1 MKYTAKII
9 ADFIKGEIVGNP
21 NVVITGVAKIEEGQ
35 AESISFLANPKYS
48 HYLYSTKSSVVI
60 INKDFNVEKEVSATL
75 IKVDDAY
82 KSFAKLLELH
92 EQSKK
97 PKTGIS
103 KKSYKAKSA
112 KIGKGVYIGEFVSIG
127 ENVVIKDNVKL
138 FPHVFIGDNSII
150 KENTILN
157 SGVKIYND
165 CIIGENCIFH
175 SGVIIGS
182 DGFGFAP
189 QADNNYR
196 KVPQVGNVIIED
208 MVEIGSNTV
217 IDRAT
222 MGSTIIRKGVK
233 LDNLIQIGHNV
244 EIGKNTVIAAQSGV
258 AGSTKIGKNC
268 MIGGQVGF
276 VGHIKIGDGVKI
288 AAQSGITSNVKDDS
302 VIQGSPAFDFGK
314 YQKSYVLFRKLPDL
328 YKEIRDL
335 QNEIKKIKE

>member
-9 ADFIKGEIVGNP
+9 ADFINGEIIGNP
-21 NVVITGVAKIEEGQ
+21 EAIVTEVAKIEEGTP
-35 AESISFLANPKYS
+35 ESISFLANPKYNE
-48 HYLYSTKSSVVI
+48 YLYTTNSSVVI
-60 INKDFNVEKEVSATL
+60 INKDFKIEKEIKTTL

-92 EQSKK
+92 EKNKKTKSGLSKK
-97 PKTGIS
+97 A
-103 KKSYKAKSA
+103 YKAKSA

-127 ENVVIKDNVKL
+127 ENVVIKDKVKL
-138 FPHVFIGDNSII
+138 FPHVYIGDNTII
-150 KENTILN
+150 EENTTIN

-165 CIIGENCIFH
+165 CSIGKNCIFH

-189 QADNNYR
+189 QADNNYK

-208 MVEIGSNTV
+208 NVEIGANTA

-244 EIGKNTVIAAQSGV
+244 EIGENTVIAAQTGV
-258 AGSTKIGKNC
+258 AGSTKIGRDC

-276 VGHIKIGDGVKI
+276 VGHIKIGDRVKI
-288 AAQSGITSNVKDDS
+288 AAQSGISSSIKDDI
-302 VIQGSPAFDFGK
+302 VVQGSPAFDYGK
-314 YQKSYVLFRKLPDL
+314 YQKSYVLFRKLPDI
-328 YKEIRDL
+328 YKEIREL
-335 QNEIKKIKE
+335 KNEIKDLKK

>member
-21 NVVITGVAKIEEGQ
+21 NVVITGVSKIEEGQ

-48 HYLYSTKSSVVI
+48 HYLYSTKSAVVI

-103 KKSYKAKSA
+103 KKFYKAKSA

-165 CIIGENCIFH
+165 CVIGENCIFH

-189 QADNNYR
+189 QADNNYK

-244 EIGKNTVIAAQSGV
+244 EIGENTVIAAQSGV

-288 AAQSGITSNVKDDS
+288 AAQSGITSNVKDNS

-335 QNEIKKIKE
+335 QNEIKKLKE